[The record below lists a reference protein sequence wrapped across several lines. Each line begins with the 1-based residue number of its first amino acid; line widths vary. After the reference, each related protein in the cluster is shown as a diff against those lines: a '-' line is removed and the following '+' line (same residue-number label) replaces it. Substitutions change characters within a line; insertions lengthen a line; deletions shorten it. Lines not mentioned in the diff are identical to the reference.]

1 MDDYKFNRELF
12 KQLKKYAN
20 DPEQLENYLNQTL
33 EKRIPSSVGTST
45 KAYET
50 DRLLHSLLGEAA
62 LDEIP
67 GLQNKSLLESL
78 QEVKDVSNKG
88 LGDLE
93 KSVDVNPKISVE
105 DLEPFEKRAGGRIRG
120 VFSAPIGTKISKDL
134 DIPKNTEIRQG
145 AIGTSLH
152 ESGHSLDEVA
162 KRLAQIQDELEKRKD
177 PEYKRKKF
185 RKVNV
190 DKEDLNF
197 YEMLTDDELF
207 RYNQNVKDKL
217 EQYIKNNPDKL
228 QKMISDPGISKF
240 KTQRVPKFLTSE
252 KPLKPLEAQNLYS
265 GADHWFKRNFPFE
278 NLKNVL
284 KGGLKTVRGVGVGL
298 IPATAAALTAAY
310 SPDSKADEIAKTT
323 KKITDEGD
331 PLSFIFPSEAG
342 EGEEA
347 EIEKMYEEAKKNKFK
362 KLKQKIKE

>member
-12 KQLKKYAN
+12 KQLKKYSN

-33 EKRIPSSVGTST
+33 EKRIPSSVGTTT
-45 KAYET
+45 KATET
-50 DRLLHSLLGEAA
+50 DRLLHNLLGEAA

-67 GLQNKSLLESL
+67 GLQNKPLIEAL
-78 QEVKDVSNKG
+78 QEVKDSSNKG

-93 KSVDVNPKISVE
+93 RSVDINPKISVE
-105 DLEPFEKRAGGRIRG
+105 DLKPYEERAKGRIRG
-120 VFSAPIGTKISKDL
+120 VFSAPIGTKVSKDL
-134 DIPKNTEIRQG
+134 DIPKNIESRQST
-145 AIGTSLH
+145 IGTSLH

-162 KRLAQIQDELEKRKD
+162 KRLAQIQDELEKRSD

-217 EQYIKNNPDKL
+217 EQYVKNNPDKL
-228 QKMISDPGISKF
+228 QKMFSDPGMSKF
-240 KTQRVPKFLTSE
+240 QSQKVPKFLTNE
-252 KPLKPLEAQNLYS
+252 KPLKPLEAQKLYS
-265 GADHWFKRNFPFE
+265 GAGHWFKRNFPFE

-284 KGGLKTVRGVGVGL
+284 KGGIKTIRGVGVGL

-310 SPDSKADEIAKTT
+310 SPDSKADTVAKTAQ
-323 KKITDEGD
+323 KITDEGD

-342 EGEEA
+342 AGEEE
-347 EIEKMYEEAKKNKFK
+347 EIKKMYEEAKKNKFK
-362 KLKQKIKE
+362 KLKQKLKE

>member
-33 EKRIPSSVGTST
+33 EKRIPQSVGTST

-67 GLQNKSLLESL
+67 GLQNKPIEDALL
-78 QEVKDVSNKG
+78 EVKDVSNKG
-88 LGDLE
+88 LSNLE
-93 KSVDVNPKISVE
+93 RSVDVNPKLKVE
-105 DLEPFEKRAGGRIRG
+105 DLDKYRKNIRG
-120 VFSAPIGTKISKDL
+120 VFSPTLGTRVSDKI
-134 DIPKNTEIRQG
+134 DIPKNIESRQS

-162 KRLAQIQDELEKRKD
+162 KRLAQIQDELEKRSD
-177 PEYKRKKF
+177 PDYKKKKF
-185 RKVNV
+185 RKINV
-190 DKEDLNF
+190 DKKDLNF
-197 YEMLTDDELF
+197 YEMLTDEELF
-207 RYNQNVKDKL
+207 RYNEDVKDKL
-217 EQYIKNNPDKL
+217 EEYIKNNPEKL
-228 QKMISDPGISKF
+228 QKMYSDPGMSKF
-240 KTQRVPKFLTSE
+240 SSQQVPRFLTSE
-252 KPLKPLEAQNLYS
+252 VPLKPLEAQKLYS
-265 GADHWFKRNFPFE
+265 GGGHWFKRNFPFE

-284 KGGLKTVRGVGVGL
+284 KGGIKTVRGVGIGL

-310 SPDSKADEIAKTT
+310 SPDSKADEIAKTA

-342 EGEEA
+342 EGEEE
-347 EIEKMYEEAKKNKFK
+347 EIKKMYEEARKNKFK
-362 KLKQKIKE
+362 QLKEKLK